1 MPDFTATTN
10 RAWPSDTSAE
20 GHYRRCKAWREECE
34 AALALARKDEDEAR
48 AAVEREVEH
57 GM

>member
-1 MPDFTATTN
+1 MHDFTATTN

-48 AAVEREVEH
+48 AAMEREGVK
-57 GM
+57 

>member
-1 MPDFTATTN
+1 MPDFTATTT
-10 RAWPSDTSAE
+10 RVWPSDTSAE

-48 AAVEREVEH
+48 AAVEREVVK
-57 GM
+57 